1 MVSGRGVFDVS
12 GMKVTRRAAR
22 REITPKIASGTW
34 FKIDHLRERCRKKKL
49 KTKLTNVS
57 FMYVCVAGNGEM
69 LVFFLVF
76 SSNNSVI
83 DNSLSE

>member
-34 FKIDHLRERCRKKKL
+34 FKIYHLNGTWFDNIKAIVEPQS
-49 KTKLTNVS
+49 LT
-57 FMYVCVAGNGEM
+57 GQ
-69 LVFFLVF
+69 
-76 SSNNSVI
+76 
-83 DNSLSE
+83 